1 MKLYT
6 NSNPSW
12 CAVLMLHL
20 LICDLWW
27 ASSAS
32 TMSEDNTGLDKA
44 PMTPIHQNPKT
55 PKPQHPYKCDNHK
68 ESNLKCGLHKE
79 SLMDQ
84 KQLSFVSCEILSPAG
99 KYCHVIKDFIIWEHL
114 PSFCCY
120 KCDKLYYS
128 KSNFEFFAPSLWHWH
143 HPYLIVC
150 QILTLWC

>member
-44 PMTPIHQNPKT
+44 PMTLIHYMFLNLFLKYLVCCYFIYFISIFQVILFFNYYHYLFNYLIYFNNIVYRDL
-55 PKPQHPYKCDNHK
+55 KPVKEAPHK
-68 ESNLKCGLHKE
+68 EDIEFVDDFGFSAIAVIIFFHFYYLASTLNNKSQRKWWK
-79 SLMDQ
+79 SL
-84 KQLSFVSCEILSPAG
+84 
-99 KYCHVIKDFIIWEHL
+99 
-114 PSFCCY
+114 
-120 KCDKLYYS
+120 
-128 KSNFEFFAPSLWHWH
+128 
-143 HPYLIVC
+143 
-150 QILTLWC
+150 